1 MRASSVSYVNLN
13 LKGRIT
19 DNVADCLFRHF
30 DKLNTLSNL
39 SIDIQGEVMGD
50 GKNSLQRLSCNQVYL
65 FALNVHSSNSDNK
78 NFRDV
83 CLTAD
88 DSSSLTPVFTKV
100 KDGCITKLSVSIDN
114 PGSISE
120 DWKCNLFEGLAKNEC
135 LTVLNTSF
143 TMPSLTV
150 NNYSQIRQWWTCSLG
165 DGLAKNTSLTTLSLT
180 ANNYSEMGREWTRG
194 LGDGLVKNT
203 SLTTLRLTA
212 NNYSETGEEWARGL
226 GDGLGK
232 NTSLTTLSLS
242 VNNYIEIRE
251 WWTGGLGD
259 GLGKTRH

>member
-1 MRASSVSYVNLN
+1 MPFAERKPSKLNSLTVNIWGELDCSGATDLCKLLIASSVSCVNLN
-13 LKGRIT
+13 LNGIIT
-19 DNVADCLFRHF
+19 DSIADCLFRHF

-78 NFRDV
+78 NFRDI

-100 KDGCITKLSVSIDN
+100 KDGCITKLCVSIDN

-135 LTVLNTSF
+135 LTVLNTSL
-143 TMPSLTV
+143 TTPSLTA
-150 NNYSQIRQWWTCSLG
+150 
-165 DGLAKNTSLTTLSLT
+165 D
-180 ANNYSEMGREWTRG
+180 NYSEM
-194 LGDGLVKNT
+194 
-203 SLTTLRLTA
+203 
-212 NNYSETGEEWARGL
+212 GEEWARGL

-232 NTSLTTLSLS
+232 STSLTTLSLT
-242 VNNYIEIRE
+242 VNNYSYMIASWRWQVEPLV
-251 WWTGGLGD
+251 T
-259 GLGKTRH
+259 